1 MDKIIF
7 PIKKELEIFEKKLEE
22 IILNE
27 TNFLTYDLK
36 KFIFSSP
43 KRLRPIFIFLF
54 SKVLKIENEK
64 VYDIALTTE
73 LIHSASLIHD
83 DIIDE
88 EKIRRKHPT
97 FFDKYN
103 SKIAVLEGDL
113 LLSFALNQIAKT
125 NMDILKIFAKRIK
138 DTIQAEII
146 QNENLNK
153 IYDIDYYL
161 KKTKEKTANLFIVGL
176 EALFC
181 LKEINLKI
189 KENILSFIENYSI
202 AFQIKNDIDNFMN
215 NSSDYKNG
223 NYTLP
228 VIYFFMENNTAE
240 FNQRNENFE
249 KYIQKS
255 YKKVEEYKLNAVKSL
270 DVLENSEYKEA
281 LIKLTNETLRS
292 QF

>member
-1 MDKIIF
+1 MDKIVF
-7 PIKKELEIFEKKLEE
+7 PIKKELENFEKKLEE
-22 IILNE
+22 IILSE
-27 TNFLTYDLK
+27 KNFLTCDLK
-36 KFIFSSP
+36 NFIFTNP
-43 KRLRPIFIFLF
+43 KRLRPIFVFLF
-54 SKVLKIENEK
+54 SKILKIQDNK
-64 VYDIALTTE
+64 VLDIALIVE

-88 EKIRRKHPT
+88 EKTRRNHPT

-103 SKIAVLEGDL
+103 SKIAVLEGDF
-113 LLSFALNQIAKT
+113 LLSLALNQIAKT
-125 NMDILKIFAKRIK
+125 NIDISRVFAKRIK

-153 IYDIDYYL
+153 ICDLNCYI
-161 KKTKEKTANLFIVGL
+161 KKTKEKTANLFLVGL

-181 LKEINLKI
+181 LVKIDEKI
-189 KENILSFIENYSI
+189 KENILSFMENYSL
-202 AFQIKNDIDNFMN
+202 AFQIKNDIDNFKK

-228 VIYFFMENNTAE
+228 VIYFFMENHTAE
-240 FNQRNENFE
+240 FNQKQINFE

-255 YKKVEEYKLNAVKSL
+255 YKKVDEYRIFALKFLEE
-270 DVLENSEYKEA
+270 LENSEYKEV

-292 QF
+292 